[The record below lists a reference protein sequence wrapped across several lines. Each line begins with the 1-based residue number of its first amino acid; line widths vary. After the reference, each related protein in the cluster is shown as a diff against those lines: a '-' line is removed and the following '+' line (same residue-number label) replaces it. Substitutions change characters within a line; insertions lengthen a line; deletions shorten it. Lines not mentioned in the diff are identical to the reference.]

1 MDTNQSNSNLP
12 IGVHAVSSSEDDEDF
27 KDFEEAEQ
35 FPIEDEA
42 TQVSTVASTH
52 KQFMPLNN
60 TASAAQ

>member
-1 MDTNQSNSNLP
+1 MIRSPSKKSLMDANEANTNLP
-12 IGVHAVSSSEDDEDF
+12 LGVHAASSSEDDEDF

-52 KQFMPLNN
+52 K
-60 TASAAQ
+60 

>member
-1 MDTNQSNSNLP
+1 MIRSPSKKHLMEANLP
-12 IGVHAVSSSEDDEDF
+12 LGVHAASSSDNDDEDF

-52 KQFMPLNN
+52 K
-60 TASAAQ
+60 

>member
-1 MDTNQSNSNLP
+1 MIRSPSKKHLMGGGEAASTLP
-12 IGVHAVSSSEDDEDF
+12 LGVHAASSSEEEDDEDF

-52 KQFMPLNN
+52 K
-60 TASAAQ
+60 